1 VAPARR
7 GRRPATG
14 HGVRRSA
21 IAAGIALL
29 SLATAAHARLAVPP
43 APAGRISDYAGLLT
57 AAERARLE
65 QKLLEREGKS
75 SNQVAV
81 AIFRALDGENLE
93 DYTARLFE
101 TWRLGQKGLDNG
113 VLLVVF
119 VDDRR
124 TRIEVGYG
132 HEATLTDAVASGILS
147 QDVAP
152 HFRAGR
158 FADGIERGLDAIDRA
173 IAGTH
178 PAVPEPLDTK
188 ALLAVGLFALAFV
201 ALAAL
206 AARRKRRR
214 RRLGQRPGWTGDHDG
229 WGPVLVP
236 GPVGG
241 GWDVG
246 GSRGGGGGGFGGGG
260 GGSGGGGA
268 SGSW

>member
-1 VAPARR
+1 MVPA
-7 GRRPATG
+7 A
-14 HGVRRSA
+14 VCIVLLAMAASA
-21 IAAGIALL
+21 A
-29 SLATAAHARLAVPP
+29 ARLAVPP

-57 AAERARLE
+57 PAERTRLE
-65 QKLLEREGKS
+65 RKLVDREGTS

-81 AIFRALDGENLE
+81 AIFRALEGENLE
-93 DYTARLFE
+93 DYTERLFQ

-132 HEATLTDAVASGILS
+132 LEATLTDAAASAILS

-158 FADGIERGLDAIDRA
+158 FADGIAAGLDGIDRA
-173 IAGTH
+173 IASTH
-178 PAVPEPLDTK
+178 RPAPAPEWIDTRG
-188 ALLAVGLFALAFV
+188 LLTFGLFMLVFVTLAVT
-201 ALAAL
+201 

-214 RRLGQRPGWTGDHDG
+214 QRPGWTGDRDG
-229 WGPVLVP
+229 WGPVFVP
-236 GPVGG
+236 GPSDGG
-241 GWDVG
+241 GW
-246 GSRGGGGGGFGGGG
+246 GGGGGDGGFGGGG